1 MQIHGHADFAQEA
14 LERAD
19 PFRGGHR
26 RVRCIRLHAHHIHGK
41 LCETADVLR
50 IHVPRPGG
58 PDGSQ
63 AGSVRHIE
71 HPAQFVFQFVAGPVP
86 HQAAL
91 RQAVVRQASAPHD
104 LRAGAIILRIR
115 QHLEHIF
122 LHGPQQ
128 GLRDAVGQVHV
139 VLAGKIPFHR
149 VHHDIRHAGRRL
161 VRRQSI
167 GQFGIQGGKPRPAEG
182 AGNAP
187 LVQVRF
193 VGNHTGVAHLAARGR
208 EGEHAAHRQG
218 RLRFRAAQ
226 EEIPHIARIG
236 NPVRNGLAHIDHA
249 AAAHRQQEIDSFFPA
264 KVDTLPR
271 HTQARI
277 GDHTAKRQIINSFL
291 RQLAANPVQQARPA
305 HTATAEHD
313 QHPGAAIFL
322 QQGGHL
328 LLRIPTENHL
338 GRRVIR
344 KSFHYK

>member
-1 MQIHGHADFAQEA
+1 M
-14 LERAD
+14 
-19 PFRGGHR
+19 
-26 RVRCIRLHAHHIHGK
+26 
-41 LCETADVLR
+41 
-50 IHVPRPGG
+50 
-58 PDGSQ
+58 
-63 AGSVRHIE
+63 
-71 HPAQFVFQFVAGPVP
+71 
-86 HQAAL
+86 
-91 RQAVVRQASAPHD
+91 
-104 LRAGAIILRIR
+104 
-115 QHLEHIF
+115 
-122 LHGPQQ
+122 
-128 GLRDAVGQVHV
+128 
-139 VLAGKIPFHR
+139 
-149 VHHDIRHAGRRL
+149 HHDVRHAGRRL

-167 GQFGIQGGKPRPAEG
+167 GQLGIQGGKPRPAEG
-182 AGNAP
+182 TGNAP

-208 EGEHAAHRQG
+208 EGKHAAHRQG

-236 NPVRNGLAHIDHA
+236 DAIGDDLGHVNDT
-249 AAAHRQQEIDSFFPA
+249 AAAHGQQEIDSFFPA

-305 HTATAEHD
+305 HTATAEND
-313 QHPGAAIFL
+313 QYLVAAIFL